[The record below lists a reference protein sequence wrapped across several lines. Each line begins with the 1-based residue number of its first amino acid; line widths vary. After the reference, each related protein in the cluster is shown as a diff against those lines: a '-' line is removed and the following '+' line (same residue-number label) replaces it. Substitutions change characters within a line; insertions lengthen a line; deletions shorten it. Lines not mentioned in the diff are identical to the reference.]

1 MSPVWFLLKINSTF
15 LSLLACD
22 PACHA
27 LVSDVITMI
36 GAAIASPVATLPLFV
51 RQLFPLFR
59 MKPQRLLWMTLLP
72 LFAESGLS
80 WRHAIDDGF
89 IASWETKGS
98 CGWSSS
104 SSIARF
110 SRGGSSQHTK
120 KKSKKR
126 RKVSREAPPSNHD
139 ESESED
145 PFVTLAK
152 ALRREL
158 EQVDHD
164 GEPSTSDGRTV
175 SVSVDRIVDAFRLL
189 SSAQQ
194 AFKGLDGA
202 AHEAYQRTHSSAS
215 SSLSADADPTGDIAS
230 VTGRASRSAARAS
243 AVADGL
249 GACELCELIELP
261 HLRSSDDDS
270 NSTTTTLSGRHV
282 LVNETSAI
290 SLGTIRSS
298 SSDEERELKLSLL
311 VLYEPDYQGGAGVEH
326 GGIVQDD
333 EDGSSPTPSVRRSK
347 GRLIVILS
355 DTARR
360 SLGETV
366 AALAQTPPAHVRLKG
381 QGSEAGSVQPN
392 LYRAAASVLLLAEEP
407 LRQYNESAVH
417 FVGRSLAGGVASL
430 AGSILH
436 GSIPMPP
443 KSGTK
448 GTKIRKNRLADD
460 VAVPPKNESSAPTS
474 PVNGTADASEE
485 APPPPPLQGLGAGR
499 TSVLTLGAPPC
510 MSPNIP
516 ADYITSIVYGDD
528 VVCRASHSAL
538 LRLVDRT
545 RRNLGTKGG
554 SIGRSIHW
562 VSDALSLA
570 ASNLKSHAHG
580 SEGEEA
586 RLAVP
591 GRAFLVRPRR
601 LGDACSIH
609 EIGSQLKGGR
619 EALRAAMLWQLND
632 VLLSRSM
639 WRHHQLE
646 SYIHGL
652 DRVQLRAV
660 DQDSA

>member
-1 MSPVWFLLKINSTF
+1 MLLS
-15 LSLLACD
+15 
-22 PACHA
+22 
-27 LVSDVITMI
+27 
-36 GAAIASPVATLPLFV
+36 
-51 RQLFPLFR
+51 
-59 MKPQRLLWMTLLP
+59 
-72 LFAESGLS
+72 AESGLS
-80 WRHAIDDGF
+80 WRYPIDDRFLSSRGTTS
-89 IASWETKGS
+89 A
-98 CGWSSS
+98 SSS
-104 SSIARF
+104 SVGWGTSCIGRV
-110 SRGGSSQHTK
+110 SRGGSSQQQAKK

-126 RKVSREAPPSNHD
+126 KKVPRESPATIHD
-139 ESESED
+139 EDAESQED
-145 PFVTLAK
+145 PFVALAQ

-158 EQVDHD
+158 EQ
-164 GEPSTSDGRTV
+164 GERNEGRSA

-202 AHEAYQRTHSSAS
+202 AHEAYQRTHSSTTM
-215 SSLSADADPTGDIAS
+215 SADSDPSDLVS
-230 VTGRASRSAARAS
+230 VAGRASRSAARAS

-249 GACELCELIELP
+249 GACELCELIEFP
-261 HLRSSDDDS
+261 HLCNDDA
-270 NSTTTTLSGRHV
+270 NSTLAGRQV
-282 LVNETSAI
+282 LVNETNAI
-290 SLGTIRSS
+290 SLGTIRGIEG
-298 SSDEERELKLSLL
+298 DEVHELMLSVL
-311 VLYEPDYQGGAGVEH
+311 VLYEPDFQGGAGVEH
-326 GGIVQDD
+326 GGIEQD
-333 EDGSSPTPSVRRSK
+333 EDGTPASAVSRRAK

-355 DTARR
+355 DTARQN
-360 SLGETV
+360 LGETI
-366 AALAQTPPAHVRLKG
+366 AALAQTPPSHVRLKG

-392 LYRAAASVLLLAEEP
+392 LYRAAAAVLQLAEAP
-407 LRQYNESAVH
+407 LRKYNESAVH
-417 FVGRSLAGGVASL
+417 IVGRSLAGGVASL

-436 GSIPMPP
+436 GSIPMPT

-448 GTKIRKNRLADD
+448 GTKKRKSRPSSSRDTAIQT
-460 VAVPPKNESSAPTS
+460 NETAAPTAK
-474 PVNGTADASEE
+474 VNGTADASDEIG
-485 APPPPPLQGLGAGR
+485 PPPQLLPLQSLGAGR

-516 ADYITSIVYGDD
+516 ADFITSIVYGDD

-580 SEGEEA
+580 SEGEQA

-601 LGDACSIH
+601 LGDVCSIH

-632 VLLSRSM
+632 VLLSKSM

-660 DQDSA
+660 DQESA

>member
-1 MSPVWFLLKINSTF
+1 MDDRF
-15 LSLLACD
+15 LS
-22 PACHA
+22 
-27 LVSDVITMI
+27 S
-36 GAAIASPVATLPLFV
+36 
-51 RQLFPLFR
+51 
-59 MKPQRLLWMTLLP
+59 QR
-72 LFAESGLS
+72 
-80 WRHAIDDGF
+80 
-89 IASWETKGS
+89 ETRTS
-98 CGWSSS
+98 TSSS
-104 SSIARF
+104 SVGWGTSCIGRV
-110 SRGGSSQHTK
+110 SRGGSSQQQTK

-126 RKVSREAPPSNHD
+126 RKVPRESPATSHD
-139 ESESED
+139 EDAESQED
-145 PFVTLAK
+145 PFVALAR

-158 EQVDHD
+158 EQ
-164 GEPSTSDGRTV
+164 GEGNEGRSA

-189 SSAQQ
+189 SSAQR

-202 AHEAYQRTHSSAS
+202 AHEAYQRTHSAS
-215 SSLSADADPTGDIAS
+215 TTSLSADADPSDLVS

-249 GACELCELIELP
+249 GACELCELIEFP
-261 HLRSSDDDS
+261 HLCNNDDS
-270 NSTTTTLSGRHV
+270 NSTLAGRHV
-282 LVNETSAI
+282 LVNETNVI
-290 SLGTIRSS
+290 SMGTIRGIDG
-298 SSDEERELKLSLL
+298 DEEHELKLSVI

-326 GGIVQDD
+326 GGIEQD
-333 EDGSSPTPSVRRSK
+333 EDGAPASAVSRHAK
-347 GRLIVILS
+347 GRLIVILG
-355 DTARR
+355 DTARQN
-360 SLGETV
+360 LGETI
-366 AALAQTPPAHVRLKG
+366 AALAQAPPSHVRLKG
-381 QGSEAGSVQPN
+381 QGSEAGSVQPT
-392 LYRAAASVLLLAEEP
+392 LYRSAAAVLQLAEVP
-407 LRQYNESAVH
+407 LRKYNDSAVH
-417 FVGRSLAGGVASL
+417 IVGRSLAGGVASL

-436 GSIPMPP
+436 GSIPMPT

-448 GTKIRKNRLADD
+448 GTKKRKNRPSSSRDTAIRT
-460 VAVPPKNESSAPTS
+460 NETAK
-474 PVNGTADASEE
+474 VNGTADEDT
-485 APPPPPLQGLGAGR
+485 PPPQLLPFQGLGAGR

-516 ADYITSIVYGDD
+516 ADFITSIVYGDD
-528 VVCRASHSAL
+528 VVCRASYSAL

-601 LGDACSIH
+601 LGDVCSMH

-632 VLLSRSM
+632 VLLSKSM

-652 DRVQLRAV
+652 DRVQLRAI
-660 DQDSA
+660 DQESA